1 MTIFVIPNCYLEET
15 IFDLMHWRTSFVE
28 LELSMI
34 ANTYLTFQAQ
44 QSINESPLL
53 LVREKLLTTHS
64 NYVQHFHKGLQ
75 ENCVSDVVRKPS
87 NLIVLL
93 ETLCA
98 CTAKCCT
105 KVSWPDSVTYLDR
118 TPLFECCVVKVWI

>member
-75 ENCVSDVVRKPS
+75 ENCMSDVVRKPS

-98 CTAKCCT
+98 CTGNVA
-105 KVSWPDSVTYLDR
+105 LR
-118 TPLFECCVVKVWI
+118 